1 MVALASLAGPGFAMK
16 PTRSKLL
23 RLAAVFAGPARLRL
37 AGPGF
42 AMKPTRSKLLRLAA
56 AQPMDAT

>member
-1 MVALASLAGPGFAMK
+1 MVALAS
-16 PTRSKLL
+16 
-23 RLAAVFAGPARLRL
+23 L